1 MRLVFEI
8 SHLRTATPATVSRA
22 GSHCFSV
29 FVSYFS
35 SQYCGFIWLI
45 LKRAFSAR
53 LGYRLLQQPQTH
65 RGQKGP
71 SVSTF
76 FWSVDCLF
84 VRCWFVHTCLQHWR
98 QRCVQLYLKLSF
110 YDKKLCVLSGSMW
123 QFICMM
129 HYFIVCVEQIVAW
142 CEKWDFFCLYK
153 HVDFLLELFHAPW
166 LSSDCARQS
175 EGFDFMHVLGCFVSA
190 PLSADS
196 NSSSR

>member
-129 HYFIVCVEQIVAW
+129 HYFIVCWADCSVMWKMRPFLSIQACGLFIGVVSCSLTQFGLCATVW
-142 CEKWDFFCLYK
+142 RIWLYACSWVLCLSPS
-153 HVDFLLELFHAPW
+153 F
-166 LSSDCARQS
+166 R
-175 EGFDFMHVLGCFVSA
+175 
-190 PLSADS
+190 
-196 NSSSR
+196 R